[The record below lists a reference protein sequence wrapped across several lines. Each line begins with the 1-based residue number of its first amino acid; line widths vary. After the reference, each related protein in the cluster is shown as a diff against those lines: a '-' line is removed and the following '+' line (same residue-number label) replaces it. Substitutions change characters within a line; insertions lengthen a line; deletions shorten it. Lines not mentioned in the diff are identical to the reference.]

1 MFKINI
7 KKEYVVFVDIS
18 AHVGS
23 TQVLYFY
30 CLLSNQHLI
39 WCGVFMNQLMVTLHA
54 RIFIVFFS
62 LTLATLGYA
71 NEVNGQWQK
80 PTPVFKQD
88 FDWVKL
94 TSDEWLK
101 GDIVS
106 MYDEKLEFDSDE
118 LDIQTIDLE
127 DVAELRSKQ
136 WQSIRMFDGTIAE
149 GYLVIKDGKLSLVK
163 HGVTTHYEF
172 SNLLSI
178 ASSGKNERD
187 LWDGYINIGINL
199 RDGNTVQLDYTFS
212 AGVQRRS
219 SSSRFKTDY
228 TADYSKYE
236 DQDTEIMTVTADSSR
251 LTSSF
256 DWFFNPK
263 VYFRAADV
271 EYISDEFLNLD
282 YRIHYGIALG
292 YHIVDTSRTSWDV
305 NLGPSYQTSRF
316 IDVQENESDSEN
328 SFGVTLGTDFTFE
341 VSSDID
347 YDASYNVQM
356 VDEASGGNI
365 HHFETGLEIDL
376 TNDFD
381 LDLTFYAD
389 RTESP
394 KKDSEGN
401 IPEKNDYRLVVSFGY
416 DF

>member
-1 MFKINI
+1 
-7 KKEYVVFVDIS
+7 
-18 AHVGS
+18 
-23 TQVLYFY
+23 
-30 CLLSNQHLI
+30 
-39 WCGVFMNQLMVTLHA
+39 MNNTIATLTTVILA
-54 RIFIVFFS
+54 LFLS
-62 LTLATLGYA
+62 LTQSTFSYA
-71 NEVNGQWQK
+71 EDGRTEWQK

-88 FDWVKL
+88 FDWIKL

-101 GDIVS
+101 GDIIS

-118 LDIQTIDLE
+118 LDMQTIDLE
-127 DVAELRSKQ
+127 DIAELRSKE
-136 WQSIRMFDGTIAE
+136 WQSIRMFDGTIDE

-163 HGVTTHYEF
+163 NGVTTHYEF

-187 LWDGYINIGINL
+187 LWDGYVNLGINL
-199 RDGNTVQLDYTFS
+199 REGNTVQFDYTFS
-212 AGVQRRS
+212 AGIQRRS

-228 TADYSKYE
+228 TADYSRYE
-236 DQDTEIMTVTADSSR
+236 DNKTEETTVTADSER
-251 LTSSF
+251 LTSSY

-263 VYFRAADV
+263 VYFRAADF
-271 EYISDEFLNLD
+271 EYMADDFLNLD

-305 NLGPSYQTSRF
+305 NLGPSYQTSTF

-341 VSSDID
+341 VSGDID

-365 HHFETGLEIDL
+365 HHFETGLEIEL